1 MAESVD
7 LLPRRGK
14 AGTVGMLV
22 GRSYLLA
29 GNTAHYDAVI
39 RAFEAQ
45 GLSVIAAFASALDAR
60 PAIDRFMRE
69 TTGVGRID
77 ALVSL
82 TGFSLVGGPA
92 YNDRDAA
99 QAVLAALDVP
109 YLSLQ
114 TLEFQTIEEWDADA
128 RGLNP
133 LQATLQVA
141 LPELDG
147 ATGSLVFGGKRQ
159 VAAGEVS
166 ASHPVDDRVT
176 MLARRVSRLVS
187 LRRKERSE
195 RKLAIVLFNF
205 PPNAGNTGSAAYL
218 AVFPSLQRTL
228 AALKEHGYTV
238 QLPDG
243 ADDLRRMITEG
254 NATEFGAP
262 ANVHARISADDH
274 VRREPWLADIERTW
288 GPAPGRQLSDGSS
301 LFVLG
306 AQFGNVFVG
315 VQPAFG
321 WEGDP
326 MRLLFE
332 GGFAPTHAF
341 SAFYRWLREDYAA
354 DAVLHFGTHGALEF
368 MPGKQAGLV
377 GPLLAGALHRRPAEC
392 LPLRL
397 QQLVG
402 RHAGQAAR
410 RRDAR
415 LLPHA
420 RGGKRRLVPVA
431 RRPEGHARPLPQ
443 HCTQRQPAS
452 GRHWRLMIQRDAA
465 ALDLGTD
472 APAWVEAE
480 FDGRVHAVHTR
491 LHGTGDGA
499 DSGRPARG
507 GRGDDGGRSPRHA
520 RRHAR
525 IRCLGGRR
533 RARRTAARGG
543 P

>member
-1 MAESVD
+1 
-7 LLPRRGK
+7 
-14 AGTVGMLV
+14 
-22 GRSYLLA
+22 
-29 GNTAHYDAVI
+29 
-39 RAFEAQ
+39 
-45 GLSVIAAFASALDAR
+45 
-60 PAIDRFMRE
+60 MRD

-176 MLARRVSRLVS
+176 MLARRVSRLVA

-274 VRREPWLADIERTW
+274 VRREPLPRRYRAHLGTGA
-288 GPAPGRQLSDGSS
+288 GPPALRRQLALRAGGAVRQRVRGGAAG
-301 LFVLG
+301 LRLG
-306 AQFGNVFVG
+306 GRPDAPPVR
-315 VQPAFG
+315 G
-321 WEGDP
+321 WLRADA
-326 MRLLFE
+326 RLLRLLPLAAR
-332 GGFAPTHAF
+332 GLRRRCRPPLRHARRPRVH
-341 SAFYRWLREDYAA
+341 AR
-354 DAVLHFGTHGALEF
+354 
-368 MPGKQAGLV
+368 KAGRAV

-415 LLPHA
+415 LVPHA
-420 RGGKRRLVPVA
+420 RGGERRLVPVA
-431 RRPEGHARPLPQ
+431 RRPEGHARPLPRTR
-443 HCTQRQPAS
+443 HPAPPAS
-452 GRHWRLMIQRDAA
+452 ARHWR
-465 ALDLGTD
+465 
-472 APAWVEAE
+472 
-480 FDGRVHAVHTR
+480 
-491 LHGTGDGA
+491 
-499 DSGRPARG
+499 
-507 GRGDDGGRSPRHA
+507 
-520 RRHAR
+520 
-525 IRCLGGRR
+525 
-533 RARRTAARGG
+533 
-543 P
+543 